1 MPSSRV
7 SFVFGG
13 AAREK
18 MPFIEKMIFFR
29 DSSRL
34 LERNFSELPL
44 ASYLTV
50 SESQMTT

>member
-1 MPSSRV
+1 MTSSRV

-13 AAREK
+13 AEK

-34 LERNFSELPL
+34 FERNFSELPL